1 MELVAYT
8 LIAAAIIIL
17 PFALTRLFSGGSTRG
32 KKMHGMKPSP
42 QYAANARAESEI
54 MAAATAAKKAAER
67 KAERRAKD
75 DGTEVV
81 AAEQADRTRADAK
94 APARDAGLVA
104 TIRHAQETT
113 QEVQKLVAK
122 GRKIEAIK
130 ILREKSGLG
139 LKEAKD
145 LVDRLG

>member
-1 MELVAYT
+1 MELAYI

-17 PFALTRLFSGGSTRG
+17 PFALTRLLSSGSKREG
-32 KKMHGMKPSP
+32 KMHGVKPSS
-42 QYAANARAESEI
+42 QDTARAESEI
-54 MAAATAAKKAAER
+54 MAAATAAKKGAER
-67 KAERRAKD
+67 KAERRSKD
-75 DGTEVV
+75 GGTEVV
-81 AAEQADRTRADAK
+81 AAEQADRTTVDAK
-94 APARDAGLVA
+94 APVRDAGLVA